1 VFADRLL
8 GGVTQVVIIQYYS
21 CVRLALA
28 AARPHTTHHT
38 HTHTVGDGRDARVLC
53 EANLYSNA
61 ALIIE

>member
-1 VFADRLL
+1 MFADRLL
-8 GGVTQVVIIQYYS
+8 GGVTQVVVIQYYF

-28 AARPHTTHHT
+28 AARPHTTHT

-53 EANLYSNA
+53 KANLYSSA